1 MTVQFYTAW
10 VVVSIIWLW
19 LSMLV
24 AIFYPIFDGGIQQ
37 IRDVYRGLRGR
48 NNIAGT
54 VPSQEKGGTSASPSA
69 GSISDATRTGDVQE
83 VKD

>member
-1 MTVQFYTAW
+1 VQFYTAW
-10 VVVSIIWLW
+10 VVVAIIWLW

-48 NNIAGT
+48 DNIAGT
-54 VPSQEKGGTSASPSA
+54 VTSQEKGGTSASPSA

-83 VKD
+83 IKG